1 MIKRTGLIRREA
13 VAGTARGN
21 LVTWVPVREDV
32 MDQNLRL
39 GRLLRLEE
47 EAITVLAETE
57 GLLILGT
64 VSGTLTLMDQVGSSL
79 ALVFLVSNSGHFIC
93 FRYGAY
99 LTMGLKCHHP

>member
-1 MIKRTGLIRREA
+1 
-13 VAGTARGN
+13 
-21 LVTWVPVREDV
+21 

-64 VSGTLTLMDQVGSSL
+64 VSGTLTLMDQAGSSPL
-79 ALVFLVSNSGHFIC
+79 SSASLDHCSQC
-93 FRYGAY
+93 
-99 LTMGLKCHHP
+99 T

>member
-1 MIKRTGLIRREA
+1 
-13 VAGTARGN
+13 
-21 LVTWVPVREDV
+21 VTWVPVREDV

-64 VSGTLTLMDQVGSSL
+64 ISGTLTLMDQAGNSTLTSACFFHCSQYTMYTYFKERSLSLYAERSPSFYGVKMSS
-79 ALVFLVSNSGHFIC
+79 AKNNQHGESN
-93 FRYGAY
+93 
-99 LTMGLKCHHP
+99 L